1 MSQAKRPSGGRS
13 QRQLR
18 VGESIR
24 HALSAIFER
33 EEFRD
38 PVLAA
43 IRVTVT
49 EARISPDL
57 RNATVFVLPLGGAGG
72 AELVEA
78 LRRAAPFLRM
88 RLGERMTLKRLPQL
102 SFELDTS
109 FDYADRISALLRG
122 AAAEDA
128 DRRDDED
135 ADGA

>member
-1 MSQAKRPSGGRS
+1 MSEPKRPPAGRS

-43 IRVTVT
+43 VRVTVT
-49 EARISPDL
+49 EARVSPDL
-57 RNATVFVLPLGGAGG
+57 RNATVFVLPLGGGG
-72 AELVEA
+72 GTELVEA
-78 LRRAAPFLRM
+78 LRRAAPFLRA
-88 RLGERMTLKRLPQL
+88 RLGERVTLKRLPLL

-122 AAAEDA
+122 TAAAGA
-128 DRRDDED
+128 RREDED
-135 ADGA
+135 PDGA